1 MRLNKLGE
9 ELQKTVIFGNFV
21 IKKQV
26 LLAYSFQKIFS
37 IDQNL
42 KALSREMII
51 LMGNN
56 ICS

>member
-9 ELQKTVIFGNFV
+9 KLQKTVIFGNFV

-51 LMGNN
+51 LMENN